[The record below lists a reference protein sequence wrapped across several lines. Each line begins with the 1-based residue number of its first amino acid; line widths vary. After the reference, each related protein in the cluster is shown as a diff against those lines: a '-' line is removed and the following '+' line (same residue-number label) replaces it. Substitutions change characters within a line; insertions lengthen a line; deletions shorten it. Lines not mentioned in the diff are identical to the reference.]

1 MVYRNKVY
9 VAFDG
14 DNDINYY
21 YLMKAWK
28 QNDNTSFNFYDA
40 HDLNYARDTSLT
52 DSIKNQLRIRFDN
65 SKIFM
70 LLVGENTKYLRKF
83 IPWEIDQAISRGMP
97 IIVVNLNKNKKID
110 DELCPKILLDNLSIH
125 IGFYQKIIEYTLEYW
140 EYMHDKL
147 LKSNELEPRY
157 YKDTVYTKLGI
168 Y

>member
-1 MVYRNKVY
+1 MAYKNKIY
-9 VAFDG
+9 IAFDG

-52 DSIKNQLRIRFDN
+52 ESIKNQLRIRFDN

-83 IPWEIDQAISRGMP
+83 VPWEIEQALDRQIP
-97 IIVVNLNKNKKID
+97 IIVVNLNKNKTID
-110 DELCPKILLDNLSIH
+110 YDYCPKIVLDNLSIH
-125 IGFYQKIIEYTLEYW
+125 IGFYQKIIEYTLEHW
-140 EYMHDKL
+140 EYNHYQLRKQS
-147 LKSNELEPRY
+147 KNNPY
-157 YKDTVYTKLGI
+157 YYEESLYNNLGI